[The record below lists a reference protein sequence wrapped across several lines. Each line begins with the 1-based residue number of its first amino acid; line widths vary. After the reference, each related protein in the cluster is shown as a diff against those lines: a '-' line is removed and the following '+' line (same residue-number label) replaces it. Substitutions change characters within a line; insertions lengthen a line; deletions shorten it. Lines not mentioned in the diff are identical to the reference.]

1 MKRLLVLLGC
11 GALLGLAAC
20 GGSDA
25 VTGSNVVTTLSA
37 NTIVGSGVSA
47 TETRA
52 VAGFDALTVTAP
64 LRVEVAAGG
73 APSLEITADDNVLP
87 LVRAEVRS
95 GRLYL
100 SLAPHTSLTL
110 LREIVCRV
118 SVGRLRELDAS
129 AAARVVLD
137 GLDGER
143 LQLRLSG
150 AASAWVTGSVGELTL
165 DASGASRVQG
175 FDLRSR
181 SVRATL
187 AGASYAQLRAHE
199 SLVADVSGAST
210 LEYRGD
216 PVLVS
221 NVSGASVIRRV
232 GP

>member
-1 MKRLLVLLGC
+1 MKRLFALFGC
-11 GALLGLAAC
+11 GALLGLAGC

-25 VTGSNVVTTLSA
+25 VTGSNVVTTIPA

-47 TETRA
+47 TEARA
-52 VAGFDALTVTAP
+52 VGGFEAVTVTAP
-64 LRVEVAAGG
+64 LRVELATGG
-73 APSLEITADDNVLP
+73 PPSLEITADDNVLA

-100 SLAPHTSLTL
+100 GLAPQTSFTRI
-110 LREIVCRV
+110 REIVCRATAG
-118 SVGRLRELDAS
+118 SLRELDAS
-129 AAARVVLD
+129 AAARLVLTGFETD
-137 GLDGER
+137 R
-143 LQLRLSG
+143 LEVRLSG
-150 AASAWVTGSVGELTL
+150 ASSAETAGSVDELAI
-165 DASGASRVQG
+165 DASGASRFQG
-175 FDLRSR
+175 FELRSR

-187 AGASYAQLRAHE
+187 SGASYAQLRADS

-216 PVLVS
+216 PVVVS